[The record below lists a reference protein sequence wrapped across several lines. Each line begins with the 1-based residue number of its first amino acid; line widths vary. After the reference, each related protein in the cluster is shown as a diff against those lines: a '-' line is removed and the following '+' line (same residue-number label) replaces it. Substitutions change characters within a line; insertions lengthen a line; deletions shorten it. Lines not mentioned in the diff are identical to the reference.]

1 MIERIV
7 MDINSLIEF
16 IKLTEPKVAMDI
28 RESLLLLCETID
40 GATIQLHGNVDEALK
55 NRDYKMSHELIDR
68 IEEISLL
75 QTQLGSYINTLEIEN
90 LEDTEVLSEE
100 EVEDDSLTRKDIP
113 NYGDYVVDSK
123 ISYNLYENFTHKCPA
138 AFGILG
144 AKVEARQWKDVLL
157 LTCEILAKHNTDKF
171 YGFVSDP
178 AMQGKKVN
186 YISRTGEQ
194 MRKPVKLKN
203 HDIYIETN
211 MSANSIRNLLVKL
224 LKRYEIKITD
234 YQIYLRA
241 DYTDLH

>member
-1 MIERIV
+1 MEEIIV
-7 MDINSLIEF
+7 NINNLIEF
-16 IKLTEPKVAMDI
+16 IKLTEPKGAMDI

-40 GATIQLHGNVDEALK
+40 GATIQLHGNVEEALRNK
-55 NRDYKMSHELIDR
+55 DYKMSHELIDR
-68 IEEISLL
+68 IQEISLL
-75 QTQLGSYINTLEIEN
+75 QTKLGSYINTLEIEDIEEAEVFSDEESESN
-90 LEDTEVLSEE
+90 L
-100 EVEDDSLTRKDIP
+100 LTRKDIP
-113 NYGDYVVDSK
+113 NYGDYVVDSE

-138 AFGILG
+138 AFRILG
-144 AKVEARQWKDVLL
+144 AKVEAKQWKDVLL
-157 LTCEILAKHNTDKF
+157 LTCEILANHNPDKF

-186 YISRTGEQ
+186 YISKTGDR

-203 HDIYIETN
+203 HNIYIETN

>member
-1 MIERIV
+1 

-75 QTQLGSYINTLEIEN
+75 QTQIGSYINILEIE
-90 LEDTEVLSEE
+90 EAGVLSDE
-100 EVEDDSLTRKDIP
+100 EVGDDALTRKDIP
-113 NYGDYVVDSK
+113 NYGDYAVDSE

-138 AFGILG
+138 AFGIFG

-157 LTCEILAKHNTDKF
+157 LTCEILAKNNNDKF
-171 YGFVSDP
+171 YSFVSDP

-186 YISRTGEQ
+186 YISRTGDQ

-224 LKRYEIKITD
+224 LKKYEIKITD